1 MREIGQTLKTE
12 QNLTSADIVWLVGI
26 AKAILRVFVW
36 EKGEAMRSIASDLG
50 ISPQTLYTKMRQ
62 VVQVLMLVRR
72 GKQSVEKLMDQ
83 IRELQDRL
91 AQLEQTYADAQ
102 SEVSNSRFE
111 NWTAG
116 CCSTRPILM
125 SM

>member
-1 MREIGQTLKTE
+1 MKKMRQIGQTLKTE
-12 QNLTSADIVWLVGI
+12 QNLTSADIAWLVGI

-36 EKGEAMRSIASDLG
+36 DEGEAMRTLASDLG

-72 GKQSVEKLMDQ
+72 GKQSVEKLMDH

-102 SEVSNSRFE
+102 SEVKRLSKPRYRQLL
-111 NWTAG
+111 
-116 CCSTRPILM
+116 CKPK
-125 SM
+125 